1 MGTRSWRALLATG
14 ALAVGIGAVAAF
26 AGAAITLPPSGNGI
40 TPSSAQ
46 GKDWLTCEE
55 APTGQSHIFGLAVAK
70 GSASAYNGTWDKSN
84 TSHTHGNDNP
94 LRVTIS
100 NSNDDGG
107 VSSFDWSANM
117 PVDYVFV
124 KGSAGALKYDYSS
137 YGWGGHPASG
147 PWGDTGLVYP
157 TGDKESISQILF
169 CTIKKLRV
177 EKTAVAGFAREYNWT
192 IAKKVKTTGN
202 DYASSADLALQD
214 GNSGVAHW
222 QIVADQ
228 TGSAD
233 SGFNVAGV
241 ITVLNSSP
249 FDVAGIVDESLSNV
263 TFGGACTAKAGT
275 DDKANLLVRKGLT
288 VTCTYSAPLASKTDG
303 TNSVEVDPTDPDWMA
318 TASASR
324 AYEFGS
330 PASEKNKTVRW
341 SDSNGQSKTGIDGDN
356 TTTYD
361 TSHSCPGSREVL
373 NTATL
378 YGDAD
383 ANLGSSTATVR
394 IICTP
399 PPTPP
404 VNPPQTK
411 PEAPK
416 IDIGVTKSATSTVT
430 SGQTVTYTVTVSNVA
445 QVAAGAVEV
454 RDPAPTGISYPPQVA
469 TSSDAAVSCTVAPSL
484 VTCTRPGPFA
494 VGASF
499 VVTIKATAT
508 GAAGTSI
515 TNVVLVSTPGDSN
528 PANDRAQATTQ
539 LVAGPLKPPVTKP
552 KPDVKPVVCATLTV
566 AQKTIRVGKKG
577 KIRIVVTAAGN
588 PVKGA
593 SVRLF
598 GAGIYRVVKTGK
610 NGTTVAVVTSSKSG
624 IVTVSISGKKG
635 CNTAR
640 VGVVGSYEP
649 PVTG

>member
-1 MGTRSWRALLATG
+1 
-14 ALAVGIGAVAAF
+14 VA
-26 AGAAITLPPSGNGI
+26 IRP
-40 TPSSAQ
+40 
-46 GKDWLTCEE
+46 
-55 APTGQSHIFGLAVAK
+55 
-70 GSASAYNGTWDKSN
+70 
-84 TSHTHGNDNP
+84 
-94 LRVTIS
+94 
-100 NSNDDGG
+100 
-107 VSSFDWSANM
+107 
-117 PVDYVFV
+117 
-124 KGSAGALKYDYSS
+124 
-137 YGWGGHPASG
+137 

-228 TGSAD
+228 TGSTD

-263 TFGGACTAKAGT
+263 TFGGACTAKAET
-275 DDKANLLVRKGLT
+275 DDKANLLVRKGVA
-288 VTCTYSAPLASKTDG
+288 VTCTYSAPLATKTDG

-318 TASASR
+318 TASASK
-324 AYEFGS
+324 AYAFGS

-341 SDSNGQSKTGIDGDN
+341 SDSNGQSKTDINGDN

-361 TSHSCPGSREVL
+361 TSHSCPGSREVP

-378 YGDAD
+378 YGDAN

-394 IICTP
+394 IVCTP

-404 VNPPQTK
+404 VNPPPTT
-411 PEAPK
+411 PPPTTPK

-454 RDPAPTGISYPPQVA
+454 RDPAPTGIVFTSA
-469 TSSDAAVSCTVAPSL
+469 TSSDATVVCNVVPFVICS
-484 VTCTRPGPFA
+484 RPGPFA

-552 KPDVKPVVCATLTV
+552 KPEVKPQVCATLTV
-566 AQKTIRVGKKG
+566 ARKTISVGKKG

-588 PVKGA
+588 PVTGA
-593 SVRLF
+593 SVRLV
-598 GAGIYRVVKTGK
+598 GAGIDRVVKTGK

-640 VGVVGSYEP
+640 VGVVGSNEP